1 MEQGDGM
8 THIVEKCCRSCG
20 GADQEDILFL
30 GDTPLADRLL
40 ETEEQ
45 GQSEIYAPLTLA
57 FCKVCS
63 LVQIRET
70 VPPGV
75 LFGDAYPYFSSV
87 SPSLLKHFRQSA
99 ESIAQCRALGP
110 DSLVI
115 EAASNDGYML
125 RRFMELGV
133 PVLGVDPAPDPVKSA
148 VEAGVPTRQDFFT
161 REFAKDLLA
170 EGIGPTDVFLANNVL
185 AHVPDLN
192 GFVAGIRLVLKPHGL
207 AVIEVPY
214 VADLIDDCEF
224 DTIYHQHLCYF
235 SASALDTLFR
245 NNGLYLNHVER
256 TSVNGGSLRLFVGR
270 QEAPSEE
277 VEQLLVAEETRGI
290 TRPDYY
296 KDFAVRVLKLKD
308 KLTELLADLKARKVR
323 IAGYGAAAKACTLL
337 NFVGIDRNTL
347 DFVADRNTFKHGRY
361 MGGNHLPIVSAGE
374 LLKAMP
380 DYVLILAWNFAEE
393 IMKDLAKYRQKG
405 GQFIIP
411 IPEPQIVLNHANP
424 GRQDR

>member
-1 MEQGDGM
+1 M
-8 THIVEKCCRSCG
+8 TYTVEKYCRSCG
-20 GADQEDILFL
+20 VLDLKDILFL

-40 ETEEQ
+40 ETEES
-45 GQSEIYAPLTLA
+45 GQSEIFAPLTLA
-57 FCKVCS
+57 FCQCCS

-70 VPPGV
+70 VPPRI
-75 LFGDAYPYFSSV
+75 LFGGAYPYFSSV

-99 ESIAQCRALGP
+99 ESIVQRRALGP

-148 VEAGVPTRQDFFT
+148 VTAGVLTRQDFFT
-161 REFAKDLLA
+161 REFAETLLE
-170 EGIGPTDVFLANNVL
+170 EGVGPADVFLGNNVL

-192 GFVAGIRLVLKPHGL
+192 GFVAGIRLVLKPEGL

-214 VADLIDDCEF
+214 VADLIDGCEF

-235 SASALDTLFR
+235 SARALDTLFR
-245 NNGLYLNHVER
+245 NNGLYLYDLER
-256 TSVNGGSLRLFVGR
+256 TSVHGGSLRLFVGR
-270 QEAPSEE
+270 QEAPSGK
-277 VEQLLVAEETRGI
+277 VEQLLAAEEKCGI
-290 TRPDYY
+290 TCPDYY
-296 KDFAVRVLKLKD
+296 KDFAARVLKLKG
-308 KLTELLADLKARKVR
+308 KLTELLADLKARKMC

-347 DFVADRNTFKHGRY
+347 DFVADRNSFKHGRF
-361 MGGNHLPIVSAGE
+361 MGGNHLPIVSADE
-374 LLKAMP
+374 LLKEMP

-393 IMKDLAKYRQKG
+393 IMKDLAVYQQRG

-411 IPEPQIVLNHANP
+411 IPEPQIVLNHATP
-424 GRQDR
+424 GSQGRSLSG